1 MGKKS
6 VKNIFWG
13 VICYILFTYVCLGGI
28 IIIEIHRYVPFFPIL
43 FFFDLCFI
51 VVYPLFLHFILKK
64 RWFECAK
71 DNYTKVKY
79 ILFPWFV
86 METCVMIYY
95 YNQILLVFQK
105 ISDN

>member
-28 IIIEIHRYVPFFPIL
+28 IIIEIHRYV
-43 FFFDLCFI
+43 
-51 VVYPLFLHFILKK
+51 
-64 RWFECAK
+64 
-71 DNYTKVKY
+71 KY